1 MTNEHPKPLAEALE
15 AQLMEAAFARLLTEE
30 ADELENAPLAP
41 GEDELLRQAE
51 RSRPVHLQLIARGGT
66 HRSLRKT
73 LLQIG
78 RIAAILLLVML
89 LSVGTAMAVNRDFR
103 TKVLDCISNITNEY
117 VRVGIGTTGKRTAV
131 PAGWTASF
139 FLMNVPLGYT
149 MTNYSSSLDASQ
161 VRYENDLGHR
171 ILFRVLRG
179 TNATH
184 LNARAASS
192 EAVYLNFGEAL
203 MITTPLSCTITWIS
217 DDDLLSVTA
226 NDVGTAAQ
234 AADMVERVHVGR

>member
-51 RSRPVHLQLIARGGT
+51 LSRPAHLQLIARGGT
-66 HRSLRKT
+66 HRSLRRT

-78 RIAAILLLVML
+78 RTAAILLLVML

-103 TKVLDCISNITNEY
+103 TKVLNFISDITNEY

-139 FLMNVPLGYT
+139 FPAFVPLGYT
-149 MTNYSSSLDASQ
+149 MVNVISTDDASQ
-161 VRYENDLGHR
+161 VYYTDNLGKS
-171 ILFRVLRG
+171 LFFRVLRG
-179 TNATH
+179 TNATC

-192 EAVYLNFGEAL
+192 EAVYFSFGEAL
-203 MITTPLSCTITWIS
+203 LINTELTCSIIWIE
-217 DDDLLSVTA
+217 DDDLITVTA
-226 NDVGTAAQ
+226 DDAKTAIQVAET
-234 AADMVERVHVGR
+234 VERIHRVR